1 LRKTHEK
8 VKTGILVP
16 IEAPIMACP
25 IVPVSKPDG
34 SVRICGD
41 YSVTAN
47 KYIDPEQYIL
57 PTLEEL
63 STNMA
68 NCTVFS
74 KLDLKNAYLQLIN
87 FISEIYN
94 DIHHT
99 WILQLYSALLGSAVA
114 TGERFNSSIIV

>member
-1 LRKTHEK
+1 
-8 VKTGILVP
+8 
-16 IEAPIMACP
+16 MACP
-25 IVPVSKPDG
+25 SVPVSKPDG

-57 PTLEEL
+57 PTIEEH

-74 KLDLKNAYLQLIN
+74 KLDLRNAYLQLPLRNIQRYPPHLD
-87 FISEIYN
+87 FII
-94 DIHHT
+94 
-99 WILQLYSALLGSAVA
+99 ILLMNVQTISQ
-114 TGERFNSSIIV
+114 

>member
-1 LRKTHEK
+1 MVSATSQCRNNFSFPKFKPRSLPFSFKSKVEEDIHEK

-16 IEAPIMACP
+16 IKAPIMACQS
-25 IVPVSKPDG
+25 VPVSKPDG

-74 KLDLKNAYLQLIN
+74 KLDLKNAYLQLPLRN
-87 FISEIYN
+87 
-94 DIHHT
+94 
-99 WILQLYSALLGSAVA
+99 L
-114 TGERFNSSIIV
+114 